1 MYDMEMIGSEHY
13 KMVLE
18 FHETFGCAI
27 DEEPTRSL
35 RQARYELLD
44 EETFE
49 VIEDLYPKGLPTE
62 EATEALWSVDPVA
75 QKERLAKEL
84 CDILYVVFGTA
95 IALGIDID
103 EAFVRVHR
111 SNMSKVWD
119 DYTVYYD
126 ENGKVLKP
134 PTYQP
139 PDMTGV
145 AR

>member
-27 DEEPTRSL
+27 DEDPTSDLRRSRL
-35 RQARYELLD
+35 GLLAEEMDETDYEL
-44 EETFE
+44 
-49 VIEDLYPKGLPTE
+49 VPEDWNSSGNRD
-62 EATEALWSVDPVA
+62 LWSEDPTT
-75 QKERLAKEL
+75 QRERLAKEL

-119 DYTVYYD
+119 DYTVHYD
-126 ENGKVLKP
+126 DNGKVLKP

-139 PDMTGV
+139 PDMAGV